1 MQISCVNFIFSIFW
15 GKRGLSGSTELAER
29 PVEGRWLSGSTEL
42 AERPDE
48 TTFPQNI
55 EKTPL
60 VRIRQ

>member
-42 AERPDE
+42 AERRVE
-48 TTFPQNI
+48 TNATAFY
-55 EKTPL
+55 
-60 VRIRQ
+60 